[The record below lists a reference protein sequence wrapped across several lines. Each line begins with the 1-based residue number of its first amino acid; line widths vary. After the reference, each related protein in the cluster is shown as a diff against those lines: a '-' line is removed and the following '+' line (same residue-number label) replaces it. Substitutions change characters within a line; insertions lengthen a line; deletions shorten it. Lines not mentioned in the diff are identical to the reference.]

1 MAKSQ
6 QSPRLIWKSV
16 GVTPVSANLCA
27 LGEAAGRSPPGWSRA
42 KVCVSASRRSALAWT
57 AACCDEATERT
68 PHAPMNAS
76 APKRLP
82 DHHDRLAAAGE
93 YSVYG
98 RSATVRGV
106 A

>member
-27 LGEAAGRSPPGWSRA
+27 LGEPAGRSPPGWIKA
-42 KVCVSASRRSALAWT
+42 KVCVSASRRSTLAWL
-57 AACCDEATERT
+57 AACCDEATDRT

-82 DHHDRLAAAGE
+82 DHHDRFAAAGE

-98 RSATVRGV
+98 RSAARRVV
-106 A
+106 